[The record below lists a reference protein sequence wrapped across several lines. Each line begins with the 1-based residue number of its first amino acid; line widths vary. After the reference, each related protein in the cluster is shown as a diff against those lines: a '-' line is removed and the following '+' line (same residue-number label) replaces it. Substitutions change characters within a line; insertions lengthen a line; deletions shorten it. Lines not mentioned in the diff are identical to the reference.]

1 MALEWAASQALR
13 HFIRGQEIPI
23 ALLDE
28 PAIVAL
34 KWIGSYQLANGQMP
48 SDEHLDN
55 MFGADLTEL
64 QAWTSIS
71 DQLLENYY
79 RRQLG
84 PLMKKA
90 SDHIATTGK
99 TGEGL
104 AVLEKGITHIRDV
117 VNADTRSFAYAADFE
132 QTMHTII
139 ERLNAD
145 YKPRIATFGL
155 PTLDDITNGVEQGDY
170 IVLYGK
176 SSSGKSTVKRRF
188 ISSFLRQGKRVLSI
202 TLENPKDIE
211 VMQMHAMDAGVAA
224 KQYLRYE
231 MPPATFLTMQEQLR
245 ALVTGEGYGECI
257 VEDRLEPKNM
267 ASVANL
273 VNKHKIDIVVIDQL
287 TLFAA
292 SREWKDIAPA
302 TTEARQFAIR
312 GVPVIMLSQEDDKG
326 QLKYGRAI
334 YEDATK
340 VIRVSP
346 NPKTATDVKMLI
358 VEKNRTGEMHG
369 EVPLDYQPAIS
380 RVEEIPKTPP
390 PVIYT
395 DSGNDIDIT
404 GPKGW

>member
-13 HFIRGQEIPI
+13 HYLRGQEIPV

-28 PAIVAL
+28 TALTAL
-34 KWIGSYQLANGQMP
+34 KWIGGYQLSNGQMP

-64 QAWTSIS
+64 QAWPDIS
-71 DQLLENYY
+71 DQLMEGFY

-84 PLMKKA
+84 PLMKQV
-90 SDHIATTGK
+90 SDQIVTTGRS
-99 TGEGL
+99 GDGL
-104 AVLEKGITHIRDV
+104 ALLEKGITKIRDIA
-117 VNADTRSFAYAADFE
+117 NAGARSFAYAADFE
-132 QTMHTII
+132 QTMQSII
-139 ERLNAD
+139 EKLNAD
-145 YKPRIATFGL
+145 YKPRIAAFGL

-188 ISSFLRQGKRVLSI
+188 ISSFLRQGKRVLSV

-224 KQYLRYE
+224 KEYLRYE
-231 MPPATFLTMQEQLR
+231 MPPAKFLDMREQLR
-245 ALVTGEGYGECI
+245 SLILTDNYGECI

-267 ASVANL
+267 ASVAHL

-346 NPKTATDVKMLI
+346 NPKTPTDVKMLI

-390 PVIYT
+390 PTMYT
-395 DSGNDIDIT
+395 DHGDDSDLT